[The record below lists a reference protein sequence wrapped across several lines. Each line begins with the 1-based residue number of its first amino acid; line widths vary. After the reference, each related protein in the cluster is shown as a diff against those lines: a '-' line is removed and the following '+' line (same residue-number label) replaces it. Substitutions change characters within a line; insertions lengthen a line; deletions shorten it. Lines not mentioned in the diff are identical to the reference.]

1 MSRLKISTEMD
12 RAYDPSL
19 VEDRIYSFWDA
30 NGYFSPVIDKDKQP
44 FVLIMPPPNVT
55 GELHMGHALT
65 LAIEDMMV
73 RWHRMKGDPTL
84 FLPGTDHAGI
94 ATQVVVER
102 LLATEGLT
110 RHDIGREEFENRI
123 WKWVN
128 QYGQRIYEQIRHLG
142 VSCDWTRK
150 AFTLDDG
157 PRKAVRKTF
166 VDLYKKDLIYQG
178 ERITNWCPRC
188 TTVLSELEVK
198 YKEVS
203 GTLVEI
209 DYPFFEESGHLT
221 IATTRPETMLGDT
234 AVAVNPD
241 DERFSSFI
249 GKKILLPL
257 IKRVIPVIGDESVD
271 MEFGTGALKVT
282 PAHDPVDFEIG
293 QRHNL
298 PLIEVI
304 DKSVHMTEEAGKF
317 VGLDRDACRQE
328 VLNDLKNLGLLRDI
342 KKFEHAVGHCDRCDE
357 IIEPLISKQW
367 YVSTE
372 PLAAPAREALRNGS
386 IKIVPER
393 FESVYFN
400 WMDNIRDWPVSR
412 QLWWG
417 HQLPV
422 WYCADCNH
430 VIVEYED
437 PKNCTK
443 CQSENLQQ
451 DEDVLDTWFSSG
463 LWPHSTLGWPDST
476 EDLDYFY
483 PGSVLET
490 GYDILFFWVARMVML
505 GIFNM
510 GDIPFHTIYLHG
522 LVLDPN
528 GVKMS
533 KTKGNVL
540 DPLEIIDQYGS
551 DAVRFALTTG
561 TSAGNNVRISEGRLE
576 SSRNFANKLWNAA
589 RFVTSRLNTE
599 NISLNWSDPKPLH
612 LHDRWIMSRLQETV
626 ENTNRLINDYQFG
639 DAQREIHDFFW
650 NEYCDWY
657 IELAKLRFADEH
669 QPSPLG
675 VLVHVLEA
683 SLRLLH
689 PFMPFVTEEIWQ
701 ILLSKVTPKS
711 DPTRTIMLAHYPVRS
726 EAYIDTSS
734 EEDVKKIFEL
744 IGAVRNIRGELRIP
758 ANETLQAD
766 IFSKNYSALI
776 EDHFNSIKKLGGID
790 VTVSNN
796 ELNSSGAGIVAL
808 VTTGVSTSL
817 RIGDSVNLEDEFNRL
832 QSESSDISTYIKSL
846 EKRLSNEGF
855 TSNAPEEVV
864 QKEKGRL
871 TGALERQSRIV
882 DIIARLKS

>member
-1 MSRLKISTEMD
+1 MSGLEISTEMA

-19 VEDRIYSFWDA
+19 VEDRIYTFWDN

-65 LAIEDMMV
+65 LALEDMMV

-110 RHDIGREEFENRI
+110 RHDIGREEFEKRI
-123 WKWVN
+123 WKWVD

-142 VSCDWTRK
+142 VSCDWSRK
-150 AFTLDDG
+150 AFTLDEG

-203 GTLVEI
+203 GSLVEI

-221 IATTRPETMLGDT
+221 IATTRPETMLGDA
-234 AVAVNPD
+234 AVAVNPS
-241 DERFSSFI
+241 DERFSMFI

-257 IKRVIPVIGDESVD
+257 TERVIPVIGDESVD
-271 MEFGTGALKVT
+271 IEFGTGALKVT

-298 PLIEVI
+298 PFIEVI
-304 DKSVHMTEEAGKF
+304 DKNVQMTGEIGKF
-317 VGLDRDACRQE
+317 AGLNRDECRRL
-328 VLNDLKNLGLLRDI
+328 VLEDLENLGLLRDT
-342 KKFEHAVGHCDRCDE
+342 KQFEHAVGHCDRCDE
-357 IIEPLISKQW
+357 IIEPLISQQW
-367 YVSTE
+367 YVSME
-372 PLAAPAREALRNGS
+372 PLAAPAREAVRNGS
-386 IKIVPER
+386 IEIIPDR
-393 FESVYFN
+393 FKSVYFN

-422 WYCADCNH
+422 WYCRDCDE

-437 PKNCTK
+437 PSFCTK
-443 CQSENLQQ
+443 CQSKNLQR

-522 LVLDPN
+522 LVLDPD

-589 RFVTSRLNTE
+589 RFVISRMEAEGTV
-599 NISLNWSDPKPLH
+599 SNWINPKPSH
-612 LHDRWIMSRLQETV
+612 LHDRWILSRLQGTAED
-626 ENTNRLINDYQFG
+626 TNRLIGDHQFG
-639 DAQREIHDFFW
+639 DAQREVHDFFW

-657 IELAKLRFADEH
+657 IELAKLRFDDPN
-669 QPSPLG
+669 QSSPLD
-675 VLVHVLEA
+675 VLINVLES

-701 ILLSKVTPKS
+701 ILASKLPSGSKM
-711 DPTRTIMLAHYPVRS
+711 PNTIMLTSYLNETGNKLDLES
-726 EAYIDTSS
+726 ESDLNK
-734 EEDVKKIFEL
+734 VFEL

-758 ANETLQAD
+758 QNEILDGD
-766 IFSKNYSALI
+766 IFSTHDSELIGEHSSAI
-776 EDHFNSIKKLGGID
+776 QKLAGMN
-790 VTVSNN
+790 VTIWTDALPSPT
-796 ELNSSGAGIVAL
+796 SGIVSL
-808 VTTGVSTSL
+808 ITSGVSTSL
-817 RIGDSVNLEDEFNRL
+817 KVGSSVDLENELGRL
-832 QSESSDISTYIKSL
+832 KTENSEIDKYIESIN
-846 EKRLSNEGF
+846 KRLKNQGF
-855 TSNAPEEVV
+855 ISNAPEEVI
-864 QKEKGRL
+864 QKERSRL
-871 TGALERQSRIV
+871 DKAEDRRKLLE
-882 DIIARLKS
+882 DILKKLI

>member
-1 MSRLKISTEMD
+1 MSGLEISTEMA

-19 VEDRIYSFWDA
+19 VEDRIYTFWDN

-65 LAIEDMMV
+65 LALEDMMV

-110 RHDIGREEFENRI
+110 RHDIGREEFEKRI
-123 WKWVN
+123 WKWVD

-142 VSCDWTRK
+142 VSCDWSRK
-150 AFTLDDG
+150 AFTLDEG

-203 GTLVEI
+203 GSLVEI

-221 IATTRPETMLGDT
+221 IATTRPETMLGDA
-234 AVAVNPD
+234 AVAVNPN

-257 IKRVIPVIGDESVD
+257 TERVIPVIGDESVD
-271 MEFGTGALKVT
+271 IEFGTGALKVT

-293 QRHNL
+293 QRHHL
-298 PLIEVI
+298 PFIEVI
-304 DKSVHMTEEAGKF
+304 DKNVQMTGEIGKF
-317 VGLDRDACRQE
+317 AGLNRDECRRL
-328 VLNDLKNLGLLRDI
+328 VLEDLEKLGLLRDI
-342 KKFEHAVGHCDRCDE
+342 KQFEHAVGHCDRCDE
-357 IIEPLISKQW
+357 IIEPLISQQW
-367 YVSTE
+367 YVSME
-372 PLAAPAREALRNGS
+372 PLAAPAREAVRNGS
-386 IKIVPER
+386 IEIIPDR
-393 FESVYFN
+393 FKSVYFN

-422 WYCADCNH
+422 WYCRDCDQ

-437 PKNCTK
+437 PSFCTK
-443 CQSENLQQ
+443 CQSKNLQR

-522 LVLDPN
+522 LVLDPD

-576 SSRNFANKLWNAA
+576 SRRNFANKLWNAA
-589 RFVTSRLNTE
+589 RFVIARMEAEGSV
-599 NISLNWSDPKPLH
+599 SNWINPKPSH
-612 LHDRWIMSRLQETV
+612 LHDRWILSRLQGTA
-626 ENTNRLINDYQFG
+626 ENTNRLIGDHQFG
-639 DAQREIHDFFW
+639 DAQREVHDFFW

-657 IELAKLRFADEH
+657 IELAKLRFDDPN
-669 QPSPLG
+669 QSSPLD
-675 VLVHVLEA
+675 VLIHVLES

-701 ILLSKVTPKS
+701 ILASKLPSRSKM
-711 DPTRTIMLAHYPVRS
+711 PNTIMLTSYLNETGNNLDLES
-726 EAYIDTSS
+726 ESDLNK
-734 EEDVKKIFEL
+734 VFEL

-758 ANETLQAD
+758 QNEILDGD
-766 IFSKNYSALI
+766 IFSTHDSGLIGEHSSAI
-776 EDHFNSIKKLGGID
+776 QKLAGMN
-790 VTVSNN
+790 VTIWADALPSPT
-796 ELNSSGAGIVAL
+796 SGIVSL
-808 VTTGVSTSL
+808 ITSGVSTSL
-817 RIGDSVNLEDEFNRL
+817 KVGSSVDLENELGRL
-832 QSESSDISTYIKSL
+832 KTENSEIDKYIKSIN
-846 EKRLSNEGF
+846 KRLKNQGF
-855 TSNAPEEVV
+855 ISKAPEEVI
-864 QKEKGRL
+864 QKERSRLDKAEGRRKL
-871 TGALERQSRIV
+871 LE
-882 DIIARLKS
+882 DILKKLI

>member
-1 MSRLKISTEMD
+1 MSGLEISTEMA

-19 VEDRIYSFWDA
+19 VEDRIYTFWDN

-65 LAIEDMMV
+65 LALEDMMV

-110 RHDIGREEFENRI
+110 RHDIGREEFEKRI
-123 WKWVN
+123 WKWVD

-142 VSCDWTRK
+142 VSCDWSRK
-150 AFTLDDG
+150 AFTLDEG

-203 GTLVEI
+203 GSLVEI

-221 IATTRPETMLGDT
+221 IATTRPETMLGDA
-234 AVAVNPD
+234 AVAVNPS
-241 DERFSSFI
+241 DERFSMFI

-257 IKRVIPVIGDESVD
+257 TERVIPVIGDESVD
-271 MEFGTGALKVT
+271 IEFGTGALKVT

-298 PLIEVI
+298 PFIEVI
-304 DKSVHMTEEAGKF
+304 DKNVQMTGEIGKF
-317 VGLDRDACRQE
+317 AGLNRDECRRL
-328 VLNDLKNLGLLRDI
+328 VLEDLENLGLLRDT
-342 KKFEHAVGHCDRCDE
+342 KQFEHAVGHCDRCDE
-357 IIEPLISKQW
+357 IIEPLISQQW
-367 YVSTE
+367 YVSME
-372 PLAAPAREALRNGS
+372 PLAAPAREAVRNGS
-386 IKIVPER
+386 IEIIPDR
-393 FESVYFN
+393 FKSVYFN

-422 WYCADCNH
+422 WYCRDCDE

-437 PKNCTK
+437 PSFCTK
-443 CQSENLQQ
+443 CQSKNLQR

-522 LVLDPN
+522 LVLDPD

-589 RFVTSRLNTE
+589 RFVISRME
-599 NISLNWSDPKPLH
+599 AEGAVSNWINPKPSH
-612 LHDRWIMSRLQETV
+612 LHDRWILSRLQGTAED
-626 ENTNRLINDYQFG
+626 TNRLIGDHQFG
-639 DAQREIHDFFW
+639 DAQREVHDFFW

-657 IELAKLRFADEH
+657 IELAKLRFDDPN
-669 QPSPLG
+669 QSSPLD
-675 VLVHVLEA
+675 VLIHVLES

-701 ILLSKVTPKS
+701 ILASKLPSGSKM
-711 DPTRTIMLAHYPVRS
+711 PNTIMLTSYLNETGNKLDLES
-726 EAYIDTSS
+726 ES
-734 EEDVKKIFEL
+734 ELNKVFEL

-758 ANETLQAD
+758 QNEILDGD
-766 IFSKNYSALI
+766 IFSTHDSELIGEHSSAI
-776 EDHFNSIKKLGGID
+776 QKLAGMN
-790 VTVSNN
+790 VTIWTDALPSPT
-796 ELNSSGAGIVAL
+796 SGIVSL
-808 VTTGVSTSL
+808 ITSGVSTSL
-817 RIGDSVNLEDEFNRL
+817 KVGSSVDLENELGRL
-832 QSESSDISTYIKSL
+832 KTENSEIDKYIESIN
-846 EKRLSNEGF
+846 KRLKNQGF
-855 TSNAPEEVV
+855 ISNAPEEVI
-864 QKEKGRL
+864 QKERSRL
-871 TGALERQSRIV
+871 DKAEDRRKLLE
-882 DIIARLKS
+882 DILKKLI

>member
-1 MSRLKISTEMD
+1 MSGLEISTEMA

-19 VEDRIYSFWDA
+19 VEDRIYTFWDN

-65 LAIEDMMV
+65 LALEDMMV

-110 RHDIGREEFENRI
+110 RHDIGREEFEKRI
-123 WKWVN
+123 WKWVD

-142 VSCDWTRK
+142 VSCDWSRK
-150 AFTLDDG
+150 AFTLDEG

-203 GTLVEI
+203 GSLVEI

-221 IATTRPETMLGDT
+221 IATTRPETMLGDA
-234 AVAVNPD
+234 AVAVNPS
-241 DERFSSFI
+241 DERFSMFI

-257 IKRVIPVIGDESVD
+257 TERVIPVIGDESVD
-271 MEFGTGALKVT
+271 IEFGTGALKVT

-298 PLIEVI
+298 PFIEVI
-304 DKSVHMTEEAGKF
+304 DKNVQMTGEIGKF
-317 VGLDRDACRQE
+317 AGLNRDECRRL
-328 VLNDLKNLGLLRDI
+328 VLEDLENLGLLRDT
-342 KKFEHAVGHCDRCDE
+342 KQFEHAVGHCDRCDE
-357 IIEPLISKQW
+357 IIEPLISQQW
-367 YVSTE
+367 YVSME
-372 PLAAPAREALRNGS
+372 PLAAPAREAVRNGS
-386 IKIVPER
+386 IEIIPDR
-393 FESVYFN
+393 FKSVYFN

-422 WYCADCNH
+422 WYCRDCDE

-437 PKNCTK
+437 PSFCTK
-443 CQSENLQQ
+443 CQSKNLQR

-522 LVLDPN
+522 LVLDPD

-589 RFVTSRLNTE
+589 RFVISRME
-599 NISLNWSDPKPLH
+599 AEGAVSNWINPKPSH
-612 LHDRWIMSRLQETV
+612 LHDRWILSRLQGTAED
-626 ENTNRLINDYQFG
+626 TNRLIGDHQFG
-639 DAQREIHDFFW
+639 DAQREVHDFFW

-657 IELAKLRFADEH
+657 IELAKLRFDDPN
-669 QPSPLG
+669 QSSPLD
-675 VLVHVLEA
+675 VLIHVLES

-701 ILLSKVTPKS
+701 ILASKLPSGSKM
-711 DPTRTIMLAHYPVRS
+711 PNTIMLTSYLNETGNKLDLES
-726 EAYIDTSS
+726 ESDLNK
-734 EEDVKKIFEL
+734 VFEL

-758 ANETLQAD
+758 QNEILDGD
-766 IFSKNYSALI
+766 IFSTHDSELIGEHSSAI
-776 EDHFNSIKKLGGID
+776 QKLAGMN
-790 VTVSNN
+790 VTIWTDALPSPT
-796 ELNSSGAGIVAL
+796 SGIVSL
-808 VTTGVSTSL
+808 ITSGVSTSL
-817 RIGDSVNLEDEFNRL
+817 KVGSSVDLENELGRL
-832 QSESSDISTYIKSL
+832 KTENSEIDKYIESIN
-846 EKRLSNEGF
+846 KRLKNQGF
-855 TSNAPEEVV
+855 ISNAPEEVI
-864 QKEKGRL
+864 QKERSRL
-871 TGALERQSRIV
+871 DKAEDRRKLLE
-882 DIIARLKS
+882 DILKKLI

>member
-1 MSRLKISTEMD
+1 MSGLEISTEMA

-19 VEDRIYSFWDA
+19 VEDRIYTFWDD

-65 LAIEDMMV
+65 LALEDMMV

-110 RHDIGREEFENRI
+110 RHDIGREEFEKRI
-123 WKWVN
+123 WKWVD

-142 VSCDWTRK
+142 VSCDWSRK
-150 AFTLDDG
+150 AFTLDEG

-203 GTLVEI
+203 GSLVEI

-221 IATTRPETMLGDT
+221 IATTRPETMLGDA
-234 AVAVNPD
+234 AVAVNPS
-241 DERFSSFI
+241 DERFSMFI

-257 IKRVIPVIGDESVD
+257 TERVIPVIGDESVD
-271 MEFGTGALKVT
+271 IEFGTGALKVT

-298 PLIEVI
+298 PFIEVI
-304 DKSVHMTEEAGKF
+304 DKNVQMTGEIGKF
-317 VGLDRDACRQE
+317 AGLNRDECRRL
-328 VLNDLKNLGLLRDI
+328 VLEDLENLGLLRDT
-342 KKFEHAVGHCDRCDE
+342 KQFEHAVGHCDRCDE
-357 IIEPLISKQW
+357 IIEPLISQQW
-367 YVSTE
+367 YVSME
-372 PLAAPAREALRNGS
+372 PLAAPAREAVRNGS
-386 IKIVPER
+386 IEIIPDR
-393 FESVYFN
+393 FKSVYFN

-422 WYCADCNH
+422 WYCRDCDE

-437 PKNCTK
+437 PSFCTK
-443 CQSENLQQ
+443 CQSKNLQR

-522 LVLDPN
+522 LVLDPD

-589 RFVTSRLNTE
+589 RFVISRME
-599 NISLNWSDPKPLH
+599 AEGAVSNWINPKPSH
-612 LHDRWIMSRLQETV
+612 LHDRWILSRLQGTAED
-626 ENTNRLINDYQFG
+626 TNRLIGDHQFG
-639 DAQREIHDFFW
+639 DAQREVHDFFW

-657 IELAKLRFADEH
+657 IELAKLRFDDPN
-669 QPSPLG
+669 QSSPLD
-675 VLVHVLEA
+675 VLIHVLES

-701 ILLSKVTPKS
+701 ILASKLPSGSKM
-711 DPTRTIMLAHYPVRS
+711 PNTIMLTSYLNETGNKLDLES
-726 EAYIDTSS
+726 ES
-734 EEDVKKIFEL
+734 ELNKVFEL

-758 ANETLQAD
+758 QNEILDGD
-766 IFSKNYSALI
+766 IFSTHDSELIGEHSSAI
-776 EDHFNSIKKLGGID
+776 QKLAGMN
-790 VTVSNN
+790 VTIWTDALPSPT
-796 ELNSSGAGIVAL
+796 SGIVSL
-808 VTTGVSTSL
+808 ITSGVSTSL
-817 RIGDSVNLEDEFNRL
+817 KVGSSVDLENELGRL
-832 QSESSDISTYIKSL
+832 KTENSEIDKYIESIN
-846 EKRLSNEGF
+846 KRLKNQGF
-855 TSNAPEEVV
+855 ISNAPEEVI
-864 QKEKGRL
+864 QKERSRL
-871 TGALERQSRIV
+871 DKAEDRRKLLE
-882 DIIARLKS
+882 DILKKLI

>member
-1 MSRLKISTEMD
+1 MSGLEISTEMA

-19 VEDRIYSFWDA
+19 VEDRIYTFWDN

-65 LAIEDMMV
+65 LALEDMMV

-110 RHDIGREEFENRI
+110 RHDIGREEFEKRI
-123 WKWVN
+123 WKWVD

-142 VSCDWTRK
+142 VSCDWSRK
-150 AFTLDDG
+150 AFTLDEG

-203 GTLVEI
+203 GSLVEI

-221 IATTRPETMLGDT
+221 IATTRPETMLGDA
-234 AVAVNPD
+234 AVAVNPS
-241 DERFSSFI
+241 DERVSMFI

-257 IKRVIPVIGDESVD
+257 TERVIPVIGDESVD
-271 MEFGTGALKVT
+271 IEFGTGALKVT

-298 PLIEVI
+298 PFIEVI
-304 DKSVHMTEEAGKF
+304 DKNVQMTGEIGKF
-317 VGLDRDACRQE
+317 AGLNRDECRRL
-328 VLNDLKNLGLLRDI
+328 VLEDLENLGLLRDT
-342 KKFEHAVGHCDRCDE
+342 KQFEHAVGHCDRCDE
-357 IIEPLISKQW
+357 IIEPLISQQW
-367 YVSTE
+367 YVSME
-372 PLAAPAREALRNGS
+372 PLAAPAREAVRNGS
-386 IKIVPER
+386 IEIIPDR
-393 FESVYFN
+393 FKSVYFN

-422 WYCADCNH
+422 WYCRDCDE

-437 PKNCTK
+437 PSFCTK
-443 CQSENLQQ
+443 CQSKNLQR

-522 LVLDPN
+522 LVLDPD

-589 RFVTSRLNTE
+589 RFVISRME
-599 NISLNWSDPKPLH
+599 AEGAVSNWIIPKPSH
-612 LHDRWIMSRLQETV
+612 LHDRWILSRLQGTAED
-626 ENTNRLINDYQFG
+626 TNRLIGDHQFG
-639 DAQREIHDFFW
+639 DAQREVHDFFW

-657 IELAKLRFADEH
+657 IELAKLRFDDPN
-669 QPSPLG
+669 QSSPLD
-675 VLVHVLEA
+675 VLIHVLES

-701 ILLSKVTPKS
+701 ILASKLPSGSKM
-711 DPTRTIMLAHYPVRS
+711 PNTIMLTSYLNETGNKLDLES
-726 EAYIDTSS
+726 ES
-734 EEDVKKIFEL
+734 ELNKVFEL

-758 ANETLQAD
+758 QNEILDGD
-766 IFSKNYSALI
+766 IFSTHDSELIGEHSSAI
-776 EDHFNSIKKLGGID
+776 QKLAGMN
-790 VTVSNN
+790 VTIWTDALPSPT
-796 ELNSSGAGIVAL
+796 SGIVSL
-808 VTTGVSTSL
+808 ITSGVSTSL
-817 RIGDSVNLEDEFNRL
+817 KVGSSVDLENELGRL
-832 QSESSDISTYIKSL
+832 KTENSEIDKYIESIN
-846 EKRLSNEGF
+846 KRLKNQGF
-855 TSNAPEEVV
+855 ISNAPEEVI
-864 QKEKGRL
+864 QKERSRL
-871 TGALERQSRIV
+871 DKAEDRRKLLE
-882 DIIARLKS
+882 DILKKLI